1 MKSSDMFDDDGNN
14 PPANPSFSNNFMS
27 GMSPF
32 RVNGSPISRN
42 NNSSFYGSIPSNN
55 WGYDARYFPPMQGYP
70 MPPMNTV
77 TSKTDDGKTSPGKSL
92 RNSNRQLDDK
102 VVSMKKASDL
112 PLTNLDVSYQY
123 ENHNG
128 DSGGGGAGVDDA
140 PELQRRISYSPI
152 KNRTS
157 LSNTSNIR
165 SQRFQQMDSLLAIV
179 SVPQPLAPPIKR
191 TSLSAS
197 KPAIVSNPAPSS
209 SPSAAPSL
217 PAKINVLSGDQVR
230 SKRSTLA
237 APIGTA
243 VPAPKSNTSNQQ
255 NLPNSG
261 TKRKAGDISVTK
273 SSINKDADDDMDI
286 DIGSDSEND
295 SDSDSA
301 EEPAR
306 SKQVAHRGSHP
317 TTKATNKNSEIIK
330 TGKNTKSK
338 SKKDSNITEK
348 EKSRKG
354 KAAAKVTKVS
364 TAPVNSIWQ
373 PQEVVAL
380 YAVHQSLDAEA
391 EGSEAAFWKTVSVK
405 LRGRG
410 ITRSAAHC
418 KERWSL
424 AMREAQQRREKKQQA
439 MGRVT
444 VGQPSAA
451 EVTSAQPS
459 KSFADSASNGE
470 KSGSD
475 SEEGQDEEE
484 DDEDEEEEVIVKPTT
499 KKQGKSATVNVRTG
513 KSSSNSKN
521 KKNINVWQLIESHQE
536 SDETAKVS
544 APKQQGRALRDAD
557 TDSRGRR
564 VADPMQVGVSAT
576 SEPKQL
582 SFIER
587 LKQAPLDTLQP
598 MRKPSSSS
606 SSTSSSSAS
615 TTSATSGVTSAAAS
629 LSSGSRSVPVAAVTA
644 ASSSSSSSSSSISS
658 FRPSRYSSSDSLMS
672 PSITSPAPVAA
683 PPQRGPAAADSNKAI
698 VERNINR
705 KIIYTELFNSLLKK

>member
-70 MPPMNTV
+70 MPPMYPNMFSPFPPYMFPFPPMNSIDQSPNNSRHEFNNNFAGTATSFGGDPKSTDSSNTV

-444 VGQPSAA
+444 VGQPS
-451 EVTSAQPS
+451 
-459 KSFADSASNGE
+459 
-470 KSGSD
+470 
-475 SEEGQDEEE
+475 
-484 DDEDEEEEVIVKPTT
+484 
-499 KKQGKSATVNVRTG
+499 
-513 KSSSNSKN
+513 
-521 KKNINVWQLIESHQE
+521 
-536 SDETAKVS
+536 
-544 APKQQGRALRDAD
+544 
-557 TDSRGRR
+557 
-564 VADPMQVGVSAT
+564 
-576 SEPKQL
+576 
-582 SFIER
+582 
-587 LKQAPLDTLQP
+587 
-598 MRKPSSSS
+598 
-606 SSTSSSSAS
+606 
-615 TTSATSGVTSAAAS
+615 
-629 LSSGSRSVPVAAVTA
+629 
-644 ASSSSSSSSSSISS
+644 
-658 FRPSRYSSSDSLMS
+658 
-672 PSITSPAPVAA
+672 
-683 PPQRGPAAADSNKAI
+683 
-698 VERNINR
+698 
-705 KIIYTELFNSLLKK
+705 